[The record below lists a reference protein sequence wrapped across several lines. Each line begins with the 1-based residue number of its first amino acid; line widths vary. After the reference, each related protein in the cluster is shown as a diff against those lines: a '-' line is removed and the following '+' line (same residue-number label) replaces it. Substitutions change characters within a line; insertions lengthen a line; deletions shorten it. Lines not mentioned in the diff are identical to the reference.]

1 VRIAVLADV
10 HGNLY
15 AFEAA
20 LAHVRAHGVD
30 QIVLLGDLTVGSPDA
45 AACWQLACSL
55 GCPSVWGN
63 HERYV
68 AYYGTA
74 GADPRWRGEQYAPVA
89 WAVSE
94 LSPSERSA
102 MRALPHA
109 YRTPDAPGVL
119 FCHASLRS
127 DRDTVAAH
135 TPGDRLCEMYPDV
148 TEALIVRGHN
158 HLGQVRLWDGHT
170 IVTAGSVGLPL
181 DSYPTAQ
188 YLLLEREG
196 RGWQISHHSVPYD
209 VDAAV
214 RRFEET
220 GYLDAAGPMGR
231 LFQREVATASHQIV
245 PFLRA
250 YERWSSRAHVTL
262 GDAVARYLATSGR

>member
-20 LAHVRAHGVD
+20 LAHVRGQGVD
-30 QIVLLGDLTVGSPDA
+30 QVVLLGDLTVGSPDA
-45 AACWQLACSL
+45 AACWQLARSL
-55 GCPSVWGN
+55 ECPSIWGN

-74 GADPRWRGEQYAPVA
+74 EADPRWQGEQYAPVA
-89 WAVSE
+89 WAVSQ
-94 LSPSERSA
+94 LSPVERRA
-102 MRALPHA
+102 MRALPYC
-109 YRTPDAPGVL
+109 YRTPDAPDVL
-119 FCHASLRS
+119 FCHASMRS

-135 TPGDRLCEMYPDV
+135 TPGDRLCEMYPHV
-148 TEALIVRGHN
+148 TESFIVRGHN
-158 HLGQVRLWDGHT
+158 HLGQVRFWDGHT
-170 IVTAGSVGLPL
+170 VVTVGSVGLPL

-188 YLLLEREG
+188 YLMLEHEG
-196 RGWQISHHSVPYD
+196 GGWQITHHSVPYD

-220 GYLDAAGPMGR
+220 GYLDAVGPMGR

-250 YERWSSRAHVTL
+250 YARWSSEEHISLA
-262 GDAVARYLATSGR
+262 GAVARYLGTSGR

>member
-20 LAHVRAHGVD
+20 LAHARGLGVD
-30 QIVLLGDLTVGSPDA
+30 QTVLLGDLTVGSPDA
-45 AACWQLACSL
+45 AACWQLACAL

-74 GADPRWRGEQYAPVA
+74 QADPRWKGEQYAPVG
-89 WAVSE
+89 WAASQ
-94 LSPSERSA
+94 LSAAERGA
-102 MRALPHA
+102 MRALPHC
-109 YRTPDAPGVL
+109 YRTADAPDVF

-135 TPGDRLCEMYPDV
+135 TPGDRLREMYRDV

-158 HLGQVRLWDGHT
+158 HLGQMRLWDGHT

-181 DSYPTAQ
+181 DSCPTAQ
-188 YLLLEREG
+188 YLVLERKG
-196 RGWQISHHSVPYD
+196 QGWQITHHSVPYD

-250 YERWSSRAHVTL
+250 YARWSSEERISLADGLT
-262 GDAVARYLATSGR
+262 RYLGTSGR

>member
-1 VRIAVLADV
+1 MRIAVLADV

-20 LAHVRAHGVD
+20 LADVRRQGVD
-30 QIVLLGDLTVGSPDA
+30 HLVLLGDITVGSPDA

-55 GCPSVWGN
+55 NCPSIWGN

-74 GADPRWRGEQYAPVA
+74 QADPRWQGEQYAPVG
-89 WAVSE
+89 WAVSQ
-94 LSPSERSA
+94 LSEAERRE
-102 MRALPHA
+102 MRDLPHL

-119 FCHASLRS
+119 FLHASVRS

-135 TPGDRLCEMYPDV
+135 TPSDRLREMYPGV
-148 TEALIVRGHN
+148 RETLIVRGHN
-158 HLGQVRLWDGHT
+158 HVGQIRLWDGHT
-170 IVTAGSVGLPL
+170 VVTAGSVGLPL

-188 YLLLEREG
+188 YLMLERKG
-196 RGWQISHHSVPYD
+196 PGWEITHCSVPYD

-220 GYLDAAGPMGR
+220 GYLDAVGPMGR

-250 YERWSSRAHVTL
+250 YARWSSEERISLA
-262 GDAVARYLATSGR
+262 DAVARYLGASRR

>member
-1 VRIAVLADV
+1 MRMAVLADV
-10 HGNLY
+10 HGNLI
-15 AFEAA
+15 ALEAA
-20 LAHVRAHGVD
+20 LAHVRGQGVD
-30 QIVLLGDLTVGSPDA
+30 QMVLLGDLTVGSPDA
-45 AACWQLACSL
+45 AACWRLARSL
-55 GCPSVWGN
+55 DCPSIWGN

-74 GADPRWRGEQYAPVA
+74 QADPRWQGEQYAPVA
-89 WAVSE
+89 WAVSQ
-94 LSPSERSA
+94 LSADERSA

-109 YRTPDAPGVL
+109 YRTPAAPDVL

-127 DRDTVAAH
+127 DRDTVTAH
-135 TPGDRLCEMYPDV
+135 TPGDQLYEMYPDV
-148 TEALIVRGHN
+148 TETFIVRGHN
-158 HLGQVRLWDGHT
+158 HLGQVRLWNGHT

-188 YLLLEREG
+188 YLVLEREG
-196 RGWQISHHSVPYD
+196 QGWQITHHSVPYD

-220 GYLDAAGPMGR
+220 GYLDAVGPMGR

-245 PFLRA
+245 PFLRVYA
-250 YERWSSRAHVTL
+250 RWSSEEPISLA
-262 GDAVARYLATSGR
+262 DAVAGYLGG